1 MEAVLLSYLTLCNPW
16 TVACQARL
24 SMGILQARTLEWVA
38 MQVMDAIPSYTNS
51 PGNMASDVTTAGE

>member
-1 MEAVLLSYLTLCNPW
+1 
-16 TVACQARL
+16 
-24 SMGILQARTLEWVA
+24 MGILQARTLEWVA